1 MISSNHYR
9 APVRSFIFDLFDIK
23 LSASAVAELAKTREE
38 LAARP
43 LPTPGSDLLT
53 VPKSVVS
60 VSTVGNGPPG
70 RSRALTVSS
79 ADSTEGPTKAVRLE
93 PRSKQ
98 VGFALPSADP
108 LRDDHPVM
116 ELGEVMG

>member
-23 LSASAVAELAKTREE
+23 LSASAVAELAKTRQE

-43 LPTPGSDLLT
+43 APGPASDLLT
-53 VPKSVVS
+53 VPKPVVS

-93 PRSKQ
+93 PGTKQ
-98 VGFALPSADP
+98 VGFALPSPDVLKEQDGMTAK
-108 LRDDHPVM
+108 
-116 ELGEVMG
+116 